1 MIFKFFAENPTAAY
15 FLVIFAVVF
24 SYFIQFRLQS
34 TFKKYSRIGSRNN
47 VPAHV
52 IARRILDS
60 YGLQHIVVRHIDGN
74 LTDHFDPRSNE
85 VALSDSTFFS
95 TSVAAIGVAAHE
107 VGHAIQHNKNYMP
120 LKIRSLFVPVA
131 QIGSKGWVILF
142 LLGMIMGIP
151 IFVDIGIVL
160 FGCVVLFQ
168 LLTLPVEFDAS
179 RRALNVIS
187 GQGLL
192 ERDEIGGA
200 RKTLNAAAMTY
211 VAGLLVALTQL
222 IRLIAISG
230 RRRN

>member
-1 MIFKFFAENPTAAY
+1 MVFDFFVNNPTAAY
-15 FLVIFAVVF
+15 FLIILAVIF
-24 SYFIQFRLQS
+24 SYVIQFRLKS
-34 TFKKYSRIGSRNN
+34 TFKQYSQVYSRNN
-47 VPAHV
+47 VPANV
-52 IARRILDS
+52 IAREILDS
-60 YGLQHIVVRHIDGN
+60 YGLQNIAVRHIDGD

-107 VGHAIQHNKNYMP
+107 VGHAIQHNKNYLP
-120 LKIRSLFVPVA
+120 IKIRSLFVPIA
-131 QIGSKGWVILF
+131 QIGSRGWVILF
-142 LLGMIMGIP
+142 MLGMLMGIS
-151 IFVDIGIVL
+151 IFVDIGIIL

-187 GQGLL
+187 SRGLL

-211 VAGLLVALTQL
+211 IAGLMVALTQL
-222 IRLIAISG
+222 IRLIALSN
-230 RRRN
+230 RRRD